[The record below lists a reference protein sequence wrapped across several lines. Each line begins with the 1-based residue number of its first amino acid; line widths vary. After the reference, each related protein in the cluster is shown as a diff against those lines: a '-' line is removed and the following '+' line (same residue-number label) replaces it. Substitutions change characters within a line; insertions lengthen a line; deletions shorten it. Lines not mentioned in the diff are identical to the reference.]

1 MTRASEKMCDV
12 LIEAG
17 IDHVFGIPGGG
28 TIPIWNAL
36 YDRQDSIKAL
46 LCRHEQSAGCMADM
60 YGRLTGKP
68 GVLMGQGAFIASS
81 GAFGIMEGFLS
92 GSPMVVI
99 ADTSDAGFSQYGTY
113 QSGSGE
119 YGSCDIVTVLRSMS
133 KFITY
138 AVTPEEAVHGVQ
150 LAIKHAQTG
159 RPGPACVVVRNSAV
173 TGEFDTEK
181 APRTYP
187 TAGYLNESLSAPP
200 AEDIE
205 RAGQLILQA
214 QHPVIIAGNGVHSSK
229 AYNEL
234 KELAEFLG
242 IGVATSYKGKS
253 SFPEVHPL
261 ALGMMGTFGQ
271 RVANNVIAEADLIL
285 VAGCSLSPSDTKSAS
300 PQLID
305 PSRQT
310 IIQIDIDSR
319 NSGWTY
325 PVEMALS
332 GDLKP
337 VLSQLLSAVKRL
349 AGANDT
355 VAAERLASLRER
367 KNKEDFFEA
376 AELYSD
382 ASPILP
388 QRIVREIEEAVDAST
403 LITLDGDYAELRMDP
418 NGTIIRVGEN
428 TNFRIDGLQIAQYLL
443 DDEFCP
449 SVRIR
454 GGHGKSLGDG
464 DRAGISVHR
473 GRRTEDDRL
482 HSEFFHNFAKNHGAG
497 DVVVVI
503 TQGDPDG
510 FFDGFQP
517 REMEDRFDFVAA
529 KHPGQGLFVQQ
540 IHAMEAQRAPGNLLH
555 PLQGFLLAV
564 AEIVHGQHLMP
575 RLEELQARMA
585 ADITG
590 PARRQYLHGR

>member
-159 RPGPACVVVRNSAV
+159 RPGPACVVVRNRAV

-403 LITLDGDYAELRMDP
+403 LITLDAGNNRIFMAHFFRSKEAGTVFCPGGVAGMGWAPPAALAAKLTNPDRPVLSVSGDGGFGMMIHVLSTAVQYSLPVVFLVMNNSVLGMVRDGQAPR
-418 NGTIIRVGEN
+418 N
-428 TNFRIDGLQIAQYLL
+428 RIVASEFTPTDFAQIARGFGCQGVNVREAGQLGSAIREAFKSSTPTVI
-443 DDEFCP
+443 DVATSVDEPYF
-449 SVRIR
+449 
-454 GGHGKSLGDG
+454 K
-464 DRAGISVHR
+464 
-473 GRRTEDDRL
+473 
-482 HSEFFHNFAKNHGAG
+482 
-497 DVVVVI
+497 
-503 TQGDPDG
+503 
-510 FFDGFQP
+510 
-517 REMEDRFDFVAA
+517 VAS
-529 KHPGQGLFVQQ
+529 
-540 IHAMEAQRAPGNLLH
+540 R
-555 PLQGFLLAV
+555 
-564 AEIVHGQHLMP
+564 
-575 RLEELQARMA
+575 
-585 ADITG
+585 
-590 PARRQYLHGR
+590 